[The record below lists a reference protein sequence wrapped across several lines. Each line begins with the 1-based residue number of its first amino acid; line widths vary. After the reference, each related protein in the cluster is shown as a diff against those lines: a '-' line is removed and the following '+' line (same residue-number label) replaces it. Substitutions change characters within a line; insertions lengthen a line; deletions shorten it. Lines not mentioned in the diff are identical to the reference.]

1 MPRNLRKPFDAAV
14 CAACRPGCPLMASH
28 LSMESRRRFSGCVR
42 HRAIFTKGEEVF
54 SQGEQTQH
62 FYIVSSG
69 WICLYMLL
77 EDGRRQNVGFA
88 LPGDIVGYT
97 SDPSDELDHA
107 AVAVCNVTLC
117 AVDRSTAADMFAH
130 SPDLLGQV
138 TDYLLWKTVQSRHLI
153 TSIARKTAVERVA
166 YLFYEL
172 FLRSY
177 LRDPQAGDT
186 MAVPLTQSDIGDA
199 VGLSSVHVCRMLS
212 SLRSDGVLNLRH
224 GKLTVHDPVRL
235 SALAALD
242 SDSLLGGYPL
252 GQDGGRNRLTAGASF
267 VMEDRS
273 WKPHLAG

>member
-1 MPRNLRKPFDAAV
+1 MPRNLRKPFDVAT
-14 CAACRPGCPLMASH
+14 CATCRPGCPLMALH
-28 LSMESRRRFSGCVR
+28 LPIESRQRFAGAVR
-42 HRAIFTKGEEVF
+42 HRAVFTKGEEVY
-54 SQGEQTQH
+54 SQGERTQN
-62 FYIVSSG
+62 FFIVSSG
-69 WICLYMLL
+69 WVCLYMLL

-97 SDPSDELDHA
+97 SNPADELDHA

-117 AVDRSTAADMFAH
+117 AVDRAASASMLAR

-172 FLRSY
+172 FLRSN
-177 LRDPQAGDT
+177 LRDPQAGDS

-224 GKLTVHDPVRL
+224 GKLTIQDPDRL
-235 SALAALD
+235 STLAGLD
-242 SDSLLGGYPL
+242 AATFLVGYPL
-252 GQDGGRNRLTAGASF
+252 GQDGNSNGGHGGHRAFG
-267 VMEDRS
+267 
-273 WKPHLAG
+273 